1 VPQHLLVLRDRR
13 ARPRPRAARHL
24 PGPSP
29 LNLCVVHPAPRQG
42 TTDPATR
49 RAGRAGG
56 SSARLALKPASF
68 TSLLTAGSCVSRG
81 EQLAEEAEQAAHAPR
96 QTAKHPPRIGG
107 RGCGPRL
114 RVLGVQRQ
122 ARLHAGA
129 QLLGHLGAQPVRRLV
144 HAEVQVERVL
154 PPRAPPLSAAT
165 TARVMRASR
174 AATHAA
180 HAPQARSAAT
190 AHTLTDLPPH
200 PCHAFNCKPY
210 NLNLSPDPTFSSSR
224 AGARPQ
230 APRVHA
236 QVLHAL
242 RLDGRAVHAVLAVQ
256 ELHDRARRVANR
268 AVVPARR
275 AVDLLILC
283 HCRLYLFLVC
293 TCRSNVDCPT
303 RGLACRWAAAQRA
316 ALLARTPSCAC

>member
-1 VPQHLLVLRDRR
+1 M
-13 ARPRPRAARHL
+13 
-24 PGPSP
+24 
-29 LNLCVVHPAPRQG
+29 
-42 TTDPATR
+42 
-49 RAGRAGG
+49 
-56 SSARLALKPASF
+56 
-68 TSLLTAGSCVSRG
+68 SRG

-210 NLNLSPDPTFSSSR
+210 NINLSLTLHFPAR
-224 AGARPQ
+224 A
-230 APRVHA
+230 
-236 QVLHAL
+236 
-242 RLDGRAVHAVLAVQ
+242 RA
-256 ELHDRARRVANR
+256 RARR
-268 AVVPARR
+268 RR
-275 AVDLLILC
+275 ASMRRCSTRCDSMAVPSMPSSPYRNCTTAPVEL
-283 HCRLYLFLVC
+283 RTVPSYL
-293 TCRSNVDCPT
+293 
-303 RGLACRWAAAQRA
+303 RA
-316 ALLARTPSCAC
+316 APWTC